1 MGCFKDLTLRTSFF
15 GVMPIVIP
23 IWKALGSPVLLA
35 PRYRPKNKWV
45 INTSHH
51 KEAKTNFSV
60 STPIFFLTMVLGVP
74 RWVY

>member
-15 GVMPIVIP
+15 GVMPVVIP
-23 IWKALGSPVLLA
+23 FRKALGSPVPMA
-35 PRYRPKNKWV
+35 PRYRPKNQWV

-51 KEAKTNFSV
+51 KQAKTNFSV
-60 STPIFFLTMVLGVP
+60 PTPIFFLTMVQDAP